1 MVCATR
7 LVQST
12 SLSRISSSYLRLLSA
27 RYMYR
32 KGIEAFVGVS
42 EPRRI

>member
-12 SLSRISSSYLRLLSA
+12 SLSRVSSSYLRLLSA

-32 KGIEAFVGVS
+32 KGIEAFLGVR

>member
-12 SLSRISSSYLRLLSA
+12 SLNRISSSYLRLVSA